1 MTSIIRALGSGVLE
15 YGLTLL
21 AALTV
26 NFALPYVAPGDPLR
40 YQLGQGVESL
50 STEQRAELLET
61 YGLDQPIHEQY
72 VDYLLGI
79 TQGKLG
85 TSVMYG
91 QPVSDVLLQRLPWT
105 LLLVGTALV
114 LSTAIGTLLGGLSA
128 WREGDRTDAA
138 LMTSHIVAESAPAF
152 WVGMLLISVFVSWLG
167 WFPSYGVS
175 SVNAGESIVGS
186 IFSIAIH
193 LALPLLTLTIA
204 RLGGIYLIARGSV
217 LTTLDE
223 DFLLFSRAK
232 GLSDRDVL
240 LRHAIPNSLLP
251 IYTRFTLQLGS
262 VVGGAVVVETVF
274 SYPGLGL
281 LIYDAAIARDYPLL
295 QGAFLVLTVTVIAAN
310 VLADLTYPLLD
321 PRTTTR
327 NTRRAT
333 E

>member
-1 MTSIIRALGSGVLE
+1 MRSRIQAIGSGVLE
-15 YGLTLL
+15 YGVTLL

-26 NFALPYVAPGDPLR
+26 NFALPYVAPGDPLHYR
-40 YQLGQGVESL
+40 LGRAVESL
-50 STEQRAELLET
+50 SVEQRAELLET
-61 YGLDQPIHEQY
+61 YGLDQPIHIQY

-79 TQGKLG
+79 TQGELG

-105 LLLVGTALV
+105 LLLVGSALV
-114 LSTAIGTLLGGLSA
+114 LSTVVGTLLGGLSA

-138 LMTSHIVAESAPAF
+138 LMTAHVTAESAPAF
-152 WVGMLLISVFVSWLG
+152 WVGMLVIAVFVSWLG

-175 SVNAGESIVGS
+175 SVAAGSSYIGS
-186 IFSIAIH
+186 IASIAIH
-193 LALPLLTLTIA
+193 LTLPLLTLTVA
-204 RLGGIYLIARGSV
+204 RIGGIYLIARGSV
-217 LTTLDE
+217 LTTLGE

-240 LRHAIPNSLLP
+240 LRHALPNSLLP

-310 VLADLTYPLLD
+310 VLADLTYPFFD
-321 PRTTTR
+321 PRTTAG
-327 NTRRAT
+327 NTRRAA